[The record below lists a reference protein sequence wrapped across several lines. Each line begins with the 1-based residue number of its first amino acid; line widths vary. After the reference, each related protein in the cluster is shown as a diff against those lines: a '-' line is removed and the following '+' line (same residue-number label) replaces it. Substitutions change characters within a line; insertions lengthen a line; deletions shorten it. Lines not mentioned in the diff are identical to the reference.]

1 MRTRILL
8 IAAGVLVV
16 VLLSVWAAMHFA
28 APRTSTAVAPSIP
41 ESRDDIRKWLRPA
54 VGQSVREAIAH
65 LGLEEANRF
74 WTDEPPGILRGASYH
89 LSDNRSVTLFIAEG
103 EPLYRKF
110 SDQRKWD
117 NDAFL
122 DCKVGGVQY
131 HDTRGVYDLGPAVPF
146 QWAGEKF
153 DSPNER

>member
-1 MRTRILL
+1 M
-8 IAAGVLVV
+8 LVV
-16 VLLSVWAAMHFA
+16 GLLSVWAVKQFA
-28 APRTSTAVAPSIP
+28 APRTTTVGAPSIP

-54 VGQSVREAIAH
+54 LGQSVRQAIAH

-74 WTDEPPGILRGASYH
+74 WTDEPPGILRGASYY
-89 LSDNRSVTLFIAEG
+89 LPGDRSVTLYIAQG

-110 SDQRKWD
+110 SDQCEWD

-131 HDTRGVYDLGPAVPF
+131 HDTRAVYELGPAVPF
-146 QWAGEKF
+146 QWAGVKL
-153 DSPNER
+153 D